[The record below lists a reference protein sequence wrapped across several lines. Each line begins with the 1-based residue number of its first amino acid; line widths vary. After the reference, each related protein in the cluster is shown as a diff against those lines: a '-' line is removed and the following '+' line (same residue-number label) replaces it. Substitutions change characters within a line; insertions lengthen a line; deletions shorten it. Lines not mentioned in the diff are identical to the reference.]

1 MPPIRRS
8 HSGPRPGA
16 QPTARRAFP
25 RLPGCSPAAI
35 CRAPLAFRRPCAAG
49 HGQPSFAAPAPRLPQ
64 GRPGLDPGPLPACRP
79 PHAPARPPERKPRPP
94 RRPSPPPVGAKP
106 PLGRGGSMPPR
117 APTRPAPGSA
127 RRDRPAPA
135 PCARASRGSE
145 TSPASP
151 SPTACCRREAAARPR
166 GLDAPEGAH
175 SPRPG
180 LRPARPSGPR
190 PVRPR
195 FPWVG
200 NVACL
205 ALPHRLLSARSRR
218 SAEGARCPRGRQ
230 LRAGGGAWAVDI
242 LAARAF
248 SRGRALRP
256 SPPVPPPIPDAAPR

>member
-1 MPPIRRS
+1 MDFRDAPHSAPAFGPPPRRPADRPS
-8 HSGPRPGA
+8 RPPSPAWLLSRRHLQSAPRPLQALRRRPRAAIVRRPGA
-16 QPTARRAFP
+16 
-25 RLPGCSPAAI
+25 
-35 CRAPLAFRRPCAAG
+35 AP
-49 HGQPSFAAPAPRLPQ
+49 PQ
-64 GRPGLDPGPLPACRP
+64 GRSGLDPGPLPARRP

-117 APTRPAPGSA
+117 APTRPAPGAA
-127 RRDRPAPA
+127 RRGRPAPA

-151 SPTACCRREAAARPR
+151 SRC
-166 GLDAPEGAH
+166 
-175 SPRPG
+175 
-180 LRPARPSGPR
+180 
-190 PVRPR
+190 
-195 FPWVG
+195 
-200 NVACL
+200 
-205 ALPHRLLSARSRR
+205 RLLSARSRR

>member
-1 MPPIRRS
+1 MDFRDAPHSALAFGPPPRR
-8 HSGPRPGA
+8 PTDRPS
-16 QPTARRAFP
+16 
-25 RLPGCSPAAI
+25 RLPSPA
-35 CRAPLAFRRPCAAG
+35 RLLSRR
-49 HGQPSFAAPAPRLPQ
+49 HLQSAPRLPQ
-64 GRPGLDPGPLPACRP
+64 ALRRRPRAALVRRPRAAPAPGAPRARPGASPRLPP
-79 PHAPARPPERKPRPP
+79 APRA
-94 RRPSPPPVGAKP
+94 RPSP
-106 PLGRGGSMPPR
+106 R
-117 APTRPAPGSA
+117 AEA
-127 RRDRPAPA
+127 
-135 PCARASRGSE
+135 
-145 TSPASP
+145 SPASP
-151 SPTACCRREAAARPR
+151 SLAASCRREAAARPR